1 MNVKVTRT
9 AIILSKV
16 RRKGKT
22 EEEIIKKKKKKKKK
36 LMYKNVCTQ

>member
-1 MNVKVTRT
+1 MNVIVTRT

-22 EEEIIKKKKKKKKK
+22 EEEIIKKKEKKKK